1 MKNAAL
7 AGWIVCMGLMLAAPA
22 QASVDEDMLAKLS
35 LERPESLTH
44 AEAENLLFKLTD
56 TSAAVRAWAAELL
69 LSRSNPYQVSAVWI
83 LVHDPSPILQQV
95 AFNYVQIECNS
106 RTHLCE
112 PMVRFLLKSRDRET
126 VAWARFELFQYAP
139 EKDLK
144 NAPRGFILDLLS
156 QLSGGLDANR
166 SDRSRNLL
174 ERLNQ
179 HVDLEVRETAQRA
192 LNYLEP

>member
-1 MKNAAL
+1 MKRTAL
-7 AGWIVCMGLMLAAPA
+7 SGWILCTALMLAMPLH
-22 QASVDEDMLAKLS
+22 ASPDEEMLARIS
-35 LERPESLTH
+35 LERPERLTH
-44 AEAENLLFKLTD
+44 SQAENLLSKLTD

-69 LSRSNPYQVSAVWI
+69 LSRDNPYQVSAVWL

-112 PMVRFLLKSRDRET
+112 PLVRFLLKSRNRET
-126 VAWARFELFQYAP
+126 VEWARFELFQFAP
-139 EKDLK
+139 EKELK

-156 QLSGGLDANR
+156 QLSGELEGDR
-166 SDRSRNLL
+166 SDRRRILL

-179 HVDLEVRETAQRA
+179 HVDLHVRETAQRA